1 MSEQEY
7 KESNINIISIKEE
20 MQRSYLDY
28 AMSVI
33 VSRALPD
40 VRDGLKPVHR
50 RVLYAMYESG
60 YHYNKQYRKSARVV
74 GDVIGKYH
82 PHGELAVY
90 DSLVRM
96 AQDFSLRLP
105 LVDGQGN
112 FGSMDGDS
120 AAAMRYTE
128 VRLKKVAHSLLED
141 INKDTVDFQAN
152 YDGLEQ
158 EPKVLPAGFPN
169 LLVNGTGGIA
179 VGMATNIPP
188 HNLCEVVDACCA
200 YIDNND
206 ITIIELMELVKG
218 PDFPTGGQIIG
229 TFGIKSAYNT
239 GRGKIIVRGKTDIES
254 DSLKHAIIITEI
266 PFMVNK
272 ASLVEKIAELVN
284 DKRIEG
290 ISTIRDESN
299 KSGIRVVI
307 ELKKHANTDLILN
320 QLYSYTSL
328 QTTFNVMMLAL
339 DQGIPKTM
347 TLKDIIVAFTNFR
360 EEVITKRT
368 IFLLNKARDKA
379 HILVGIIIAVS
390 NIDEVIKII
399 RSSANSE
406 EAKSRLMARMWN
418 IGDVYDLVKLVDDRA
433 ILKEDGQCFLTEQ
446 QTKSILELRL
456 QRLTNTERG
465 KVEDELNNLVKEIKS
480 YLEILG
486 SRDKLLETMK
496 FELNQIKDQFSTAR
510 LTTIENQ
517 EFEQDIEDLIPE
529 EEVVVTVTLAGY
541 IKRVPLSTYRAQ
553 KRGGKGRVGSS
564 VQNEDVITHLFIEN
578 THTSILFFSNIGQ
591 VYNLKVYKLPLGTP
605 QSKGRPIINL
615 LSIKEHETITNIMPM
630 PAEAENDSEKKYII
644 FATKHGNIRRNDLS
658 DFKHI
663 ASNGKIAI
671 RLDEGDSLISV
682 KSCDE
687 ENHVLLATQN
697 GKAIRFPVKDLRVF
711 KSRTSDGVKAIKL
724 AGNDAVI
731 SMTILKG
738 INCTLE
744 VRENYLNLPVNN
756 RLLIAKNKSLQPNID
771 LSKYNLTEDEMLTMA
786 SNEEFILTVSENG
799 YGKFSSAYEYRVT
812 KRGGK
817 GIANMNVSS
826 KTGRVVSVLPAC
838 QDNELMLITSSG
850 KLIRCQL
857 NSVRITG
864 RSTSGVILFKTS
876 KDEKVVSIDTIKDTD
891 YSDDCS
897 DDESND
903 NNS

>member
-1 MSEQEY
+1 MSEQDY
-7 KESNINIISIKEE
+7 KESNINIISLEEE
-20 MQRSYLDY
+20 MQRSYIDY

-50 RVLYAMYESG
+50 RILYSMYESG
-60 YHYNKQYRKSARVV
+60 YYYNKQYRKSARVV

-112 FGSMDGDS
+112 FGSMDGD
-120 AAAMRYTE
+120 AAAASRYTE
-128 VRLKKVAHSLLED
+128 VRLKKATHSLLED
-141 INKDTVDFQAN
+141 INKDTVDFQSN

-188 HNLCEVVDACCA
+188 HNLSEVVDACCA

-206 ITIIELMELVKG
+206 ITIIELIELVKG

-229 TFGIKSAYNT
+229 TLGIKSAYNT
-239 GRGKIIVRGKTDIES
+239 GRGKIVVRGKIDIED
-254 DSLKHAIIITEI
+254 DSLKQAIIITEV

-272 ASLVEKIAELVN
+272 ANLVEKIAELAN

-290 ISTIRDESN
+290 INNIRDESN
-299 KSGIRVVI
+299 KSGVRVVI
-307 ELKKHANTDLILN
+307 ELKKHANADLILN
-320 QLYSYTSL
+320 QLYSYTNL

-347 TLKDIIVAFTNFR
+347 TLKDVIVAFVNFR
-360 EEVITKRT
+360 EEVVTRRT

-399 RSSANSE
+399 RSSSNSD
-406 EAKSRLMARMWN
+406 EAKSRLTARMWN
-418 IGDVYDLVKLVDDRA
+418 ISDVYDLVKLVDDRA
-433 ILKEDGQCFLTEQ
+433 VLKEGGQCFLTEQ

-456 QRLTNTERG
+456 QRLTNTE
-465 KVEDELNNLVKEIKS
+465 KTKIEEELGSLEKEIKS

-486 SRDKLLETMK
+486 SREKLLEIIK
-496 FELNQIKDQFSTAR
+496 FELNQIKDQFATAR
-510 LTTIENQ
+510 LTTIENE
-517 EFEQDIEDLIPE
+517 EFEHDVEDLIPE

-541 IKRVPLSTYRAQ
+541 IKRVPLATYRAQ
-553 KRGGKGRVGSS
+553 KRGGKGRIGSS
-564 VQNEDVITHLFIEN
+564 VQNEDIVTHLFIEN

-591 VYNLKVYKLPLGTP
+591 VYTLKVYKLPLGTP
-605 QSKGRPIINL
+605 QSKGRPIINM
-615 LSIKEHETITNIMPM
+615 LSIKENETITNIMPM
-630 PAEAENDSEKKYII
+630 PIEGSNESDKKYII

-671 RLDEGDSLISV
+671 RLDEGDRLISV

-687 ENHVLLATQN
+687 DNHVLLATKN

-711 KSRTSDGVKAIKL
+711 KSRTSDGVKAIRL
-724 AGNDAVI
+724 AENDEVI

-738 INCTLE
+738 INYSLE
-744 VRENYLNLPVNN
+744 VREKYLNLSVND
-756 RLLIAKNKSLQPNID
+756 RLLIAKNKLLQQNFN
-771 LSKYNLTEDEMLTMA
+771 LSQYDLTENEVLTMA

-812 KRGGK
+812 NRGGK
-817 GIANMNVSS
+817 GIANMNVSP
-826 KTGRVVSVLPAC
+826 KTGMVVSVLPAC

-850 KLIRCQL
+850 KIIRCQL

-891 YSDDCS
+891 YSNNGSEDIN
-897 DDESND
+897 ND
-903 NNS
+903 NY